1 VGSKNYLFNFSASYI
16 GGGYKRVY
24 EYVKYFNNIGGA
36 NFILHPF
43 CLKLKEQFP
52 LNTYFFIEQTIFDRI
67 FNDGKYLDNVIK
79 SIEDIQFYYSYSI
92 PIYTKVAK
100 INWYHISNVLPL
112 VSFKYPLNL
121 IDHLKMFLIGL
132 RIKKYFYNADI
143 ISGESEYTLSLIN
156 EKHKSKL
163 FLSVNGSDDE
173 IYNSKSLNLSNKLNL
188 AVIIGTYRYKAIND
202 SFKIFVKLKKDNP
215 SLKLVI
221 IGNEKYLPKFLLNR
235 YDIIIKGLLTRK
247 EVFQILSSAR
257 YYISTTLIE
266 NSYNAAS
273 EGIFFADE
281 SYISDI
287 PPHRELL
294 ENIKFE
300 NIKIENLKRN
310 FIFVERKSCSIN
322 NLKLWKCVLEDMIQK
337 IEDIKKHY

>member
-1 VGSKNYLFNFSASYI
+1 VESKKYLFNFSASYI

-24 EYVKYFNNIGGA
+24 EYVKYFNDIGGA
-36 NFILHPF
+36 NFILHPN

-67 FNDGKYLDNVIK
+67 FKDGKYLHDIIK
-79 SIEDIQFYYSYSI
+79 RIEDIQFYYSYSI

-100 INWYHISNVLPL
+100 VNWYHISNILPL

-121 IDHLKMFLIGL
+121 IDHLKMFLIGV

-143 ISGESEYTLSLIN
+143 ISAESIYTLSLVN

-163 FLSVNGSDDE
+163 FLSVNGGDDE
-173 IYNSKSLNLSNKLNL
+173 IYNSKNLYLSNKLNL
-188 AVIIGTYRYKAIND
+188 AVIIGTYKYKAIKD
-202 SFKIFVKLKKDNP
+202 SYNIFIKLKNDNP
-215 SLKLVI
+215 YLKLII
-221 IGNEKYLPKFLLNR
+221 IGNEKYLPKFLFNR
-235 YDIIIKGLLTRK
+235 TDIIIKGLLTR
-247 EVFQILSSAR
+247 ENVFQILSTAR

-300 NIKIENLKRN
+300 NVKFENSQRN
-310 FIFVERKSCSIN
+310 FLFVNRKSCSTN
-322 NLKLWKCVLEDMIQK
+322 NLKLWKSVIEDMIQK
-337 IEDIKKHY
+337 IENKIQSK